1 MKTIIKIPLYVE
13 IESEDGGD
21 RKSITEAVRAF
32 LQPELL
38 EVIQSSTI
46 SISRYFRASQMRE
59 FSKALGKGSRFRFIS
74 ELEIL
79 KTGIKDSNHQ
89 VMVDKK
95 PWDL

>member
-21 RKSITEAVRAF
+21 RKQITEAVRSL

-38 EVIQSSTI
+38 YVIQSSEY
-46 SISRYFRASQMRE
+46 SIARYFRASQMRE
-59 FSKALGKGSRFRFIS
+59 FSKQLGKGSRFRFIS
-74 ELEIL
+74 EFEIL
-79 KTGIKDSNHQ
+79 KSGIKDSNHQ
-89 VMVDKK
+89 INVEKK